1 MKFLMTFFALLLIGQ
16 IQAQNLDWWDQLH
29 NYPAAAGIERNNYIS
44 ISPGYMGP
52 NALRMPVLGNVIID
66 NNISFDIR
74 WEHHVGNGDITDNA
88 FLQFNFPIKK
98 DRALF
103 YVNSIP
109 IENWNVEA
117 STRDERRMTG
127 ISGKGKTTGDI
138 AFGIIYK
145 IFDEDKM
152 GPFNFAMR
160 AHSKTTTGGNLA
172 NARYTDAGM
181 FYWEGTFSKSFFRND
196 ESRFLGKMLLGFY
209 TYQTNVNRL
218 INGSTE
224 RQNDAPLYGLGLEYH
239 HSKWKI
245 DTDWTNYQG
254 YQKHRD
260 NPSFL
265 RFNLTKELSGGA
277 ISLGYHHGLRQWDW
291 DTFSINYRIN
301 VAEVLD

>member
-1 MKFLMTFFALLLIGQ
+1 MKFLMSFFALLLMG
-16 IQAQNLDWWDQLH
+16 QAQAQDLNWWDQLH
-29 NYPAAAGIERNNYIS
+29 NYPAAAGPVRENYIS

-52 NALRMPVLGNVIID
+52 NALRMPVLGNVLID
-66 NNISFDIR
+66 NHISFDIR
-74 WEHHVGNGDITDNA
+74 WEHHAGNGDITDNA
-88 FLQFNFPIKK
+88 FLQFNFPIKR
-98 DRALF
+98 DRAMF

-109 IENWNVEA
+109 IENWNVELT
-117 STRDERRMTG
+117 TRDERRMMG
-127 ISGKGKTTGDI
+127 ISGKGRTTGDM

-160 AHSKTTTGGNLA
+160 AHAKTTTGGNLA

-181 FYWEGTFSKSFFRND
+181 LYWEGTFSKSFFRRG

-209 TYQTNVNRL
+209 TWQTNVNRL

-239 HSKWKI
+239 HTKWQMSA
-245 DTDWTNYQG
+245 DWTNYQG
-254 YQKHRD
+254 YQGHRD

-265 RFNLTKELSGGA
+265 RFNLSRQLKGGA
-277 ISLGYHHGLRQWDW
+277 IGLGYHHGLRQWDW

-301 VAEVLD
+301 VSEVLD